1 MVGFKVIEDG
11 ASADYEF
18 EATAPSVEEL
28 FGICGQATF
37 AAMTEI
43 EKVRH
48 AEEIKFE
55 VQAGT
60 LEDLLFSFL
69 SELIYIKDTQ
79 RLFLGK
85 FDVAIDGRYHL
96 TCRARGE
103 RIDENLH
110 VIKTDVKAA
119 TYHQMKISKIDS
131 GYYAHAILDL

>member
-1 MVGFKVIEDG
+1 MSGFKVIEDG

-18 EATAPSVEEL
+18 EATAQSIEEL
-28 FGICGQATF
+28 FETCGQATF

-43 EKVRH
+43 EKVKP
-48 AEEIKFE
+48 AAEIKFE
-55 VQAGT
+55 VQAAT

-69 SELIYIKDTQ
+69 SELVYIKDTQ
-79 RLFLGK
+79 RLFLSK
-85 FDVAIDGRYHL
+85 FDVAIDSPYHL

-103 RIDENLH
+103 RIDENRH

-119 TYHQMKISKIDS
+119 TYHEMKISKTDS